1 MSDIP
6 DDNTCH
12 TPNHVWMQGCATC
25 FEERIRADEREK
37 AAQRVLAYYAES
49 GDEIGTSLH
58 YGLGDAAR
66 GEDACEEP
74 LYPDDWGD
82 K

>member
-12 TPNHVWMQGCATC
+12 THNHVWMQGCATC

-37 AAQRVLAYYAES
+37 AAQRVAAYADAE
-49 GDEIGTSLH
+49 GIGLKSW
-58 YGLGDAAR
+58 DAAIAAAR
-66 GEDACEEP
+66 GDGA
-74 LYPDDWGD
+74 
-82 K
+82 